1 MLPNVLSGTYHTLG
15 ASQPLIS
22 LYIFS
27 DAAQFLQKVA
37 LTSQNGSPKV
47 LKILFNVFIQ
57 IKFIATVLKNS
68 MSEKRSSG
76 QTRVSRSRSCSPPP
90 PPGCMSWFLP
100 YSSSTQL
107 IYITN
112 SSLSTGQLNQLCS
125 ARTKSKTCMP
135 WGLFGKPW
143 VRCTSMDKA
152 YRQQRHSFSLKVS
165 WYSRQTRLIPHQ
177 PSAASL
183 KRMPSKY

>member
-90 PPGCMSWFLP
+90 PGVHVLVFALLQL
-100 YSSSTQL
+100 YIADLYNQL
-107 IYITN
+107 IIKHWLVESALQCQDKKQNVHALGSVWETLGQMYIN
-112 SSLSTGQLNQLCS
+112 GQGLQTIEAQLQS
-125 ARTKSKTCMP
+125 KSI
-135 WGLFGKPW
+135 L
-143 VRCTSMDKA
+143 V
-152 YRQQRHSFSLKVS
+152 QQTDQADPSPTVS
-165 WYSRQTRLIPHQ
+165 CIS
-177 PSAASL
+177 
-183 KRMPSKY
+183 